1 MKLLMKMR
9 DKSILVGLYLAKFD
23 EQGVKALGFDS
34 FKEAYNVIGF
44 SLGIK
49 PMSIK
54 NYRDEFDPQFPNKR
68 LGWHKREM
76 RPYVKEIFDEFKN
89 LEMEQFIKL
98 IKEFVYKNYEL
109 DILMEKIEKKN
120 DVNSSFAK
128 RLVTG
133 LAAEQYF
140 EQNYKQ
146 IEIFKN
152 FDLENTTKLGCGFDF
167 KLNSRSSDFLAI
179 EVKGI
184 NENSGNIIMT
194 EKEFYVAKELNDR
207 YFLYVV
213 KNFIE
218 KPSPKCIQNPA
229 HGNLNFKRIELFIK
243 QVSWSVYV

>member
-1 MKLLMKMR
+1 MKMR
-9 DKSILVGLYLAKFD
+9 DKSILVGLYLSKFD

-34 FKEAYNVIGF
+34 FKEAYNVVGF

-49 PMSIK
+49 PASIK

-68 LGWHKREM
+68 QGWHKREM
-76 RPYVKEIFDEFKN
+76 RPYVKEIFNEFKN

-120 DVNSSFAK
+120 DKNSSFAK

-140 EQNYKQ
+140 EQNYRQ
-146 IEIFKN
+146 IDIFRD
-152 FDLENTTKLGCGFDF
+152 FDVENTTKLGCGFDF
-167 KLNSRSSDFLAI
+167 KLNSRNSDFLAI

-194 EKEFYVAKELNDR
+194 EKEYSVAKELKDR
-207 YFLYVV
+207 YFLYIV
-213 KNFIE
+213 KNFRE
-218 KPSPKCIQNPA
+218 EPFPKYFQDPA
-229 HGNLNFKRIELFIK
+229 YGKLNFKKIELSIK